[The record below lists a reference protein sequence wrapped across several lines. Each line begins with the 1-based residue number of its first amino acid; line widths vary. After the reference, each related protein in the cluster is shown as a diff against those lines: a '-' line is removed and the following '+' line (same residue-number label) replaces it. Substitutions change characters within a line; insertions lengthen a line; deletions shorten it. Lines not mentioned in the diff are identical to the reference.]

1 MIILNTMSRNI
12 KIDIKK
18 SPNYCSEI
26 LEAPPGFGPGVKE
39 LQSFA
44 LPLGYSA
51 VDVFSLQSE
60 EAHVPTF
67 ADTTKMYR
75 EKMERITRLE
85 LATSTLARWCS
96 TN

>member
-51 VDVFSLQSE
+51 VLLKAFIFYHKSNTL
-60 EAHVPTF
+60 
-67 ADTTKMYR
+67 
-75 EKMERITRLE
+75 
-85 LATSTLARWCS
+85 STV
-96 TN
+96 